1 MLLIQ
6 MVVIQVIT
14 FAALVFVLTKIMY
27 STSFS
32 EIKRMKQLSEQAAQK
47 TQELNEK
54 IADAEKQCK
63 ESLDAA
69 QKEANKIKSQA
80 KEDSERQKEGVLL
93 NAKQEAD
100 RIVKQALNTKEKIK
114 EELEIQ
120 LQQKS
125 LEQSFS
131 LITQVLNS
139 KQMTALHQVFVGEI
153 INDMQEIDVTRF
165 KIDTNIA
172 SLTQAHEIDTSQR
185 EKITEVLS
193 TKTGKKI
200 VLETLIDAS
209 LVAGLVVKLGNLVI
223 DASLRGKLN
232 EACEALRQ

>member
-14 FAALVFVLTKIMY
+14 FACLVFVLIKIMY

-32 EIKRMKQLSEQAAQK
+32 EIKRMKQLSEQAVQK

-54 IADAEKQCK
+54 IAEAEKQCK

-114 EELEIQ
+114 EELELQ

-125 LEQSFS
+125 LEQSFG
-131 LITQVLNS
+131 LIRQVLNS
-139 KQMTALHQVFVGEI
+139 NQMSLLHQGFVQEI
-153 INDMQEIDVTRF
+153 IKDLERVDVSRFKVDTNQGSLIMANEIDV
-165 KIDTNIA
+165 
-172 SLTQAHEIDTSQR
+172 SQK
-185 EKITEVLS
+185 EKIISVLS

-209 LVAGLVVKLGNLVI
+209 LVTGLIVKLGNLVI
-223 DASLRGKLN
+223 DASLRGRLN